1 MKNWQGTLGE
11 LIATVYEEC
20 EAEFGNVEAAAEVAR
35 HIVKELIDND
45 EDLANLP
52 VAA

>member
-11 LIATVYEEC
+11 LIATIYEEC
-20 EAEFGNVEAAAEVAR
+20 EVEFGDVEAAAEVTR
-35 HIVKELIDND
+35 HIVNELIEND